1 LFRQLDSDTSLIQAD
16 KELPAG
22 VIGREAEH
30 FTRPHMR
37 MAPQQ
42 VIDNSFVSRIETGH
56 DIPLSA

>member
-1 LFRQLDSDTSLIQAD
+1 
-16 KELPAG
+16 
-22 VIGREAEH
+22 
-30 FTRPHMR
+30 MR